1 MNKMKNKLSLIA
13 LAMTIGFTSC
23 SDDECNHD
31 QINNGGGGNSWEIV
45 GSWYEE
51 AENEEM
57 RFSENGT
64 FYDRYANYLRCAE
77 VEGRWEY
84 DKKNKKLTYNYPF
97 MGQTQFADWTVKNF
111 KELSFTISSSM
122 VADHNLEK
130 IVESYDLQVGKTATI
145 EFSKAYPDYSVT
157 SYASQNER
165 IASVTSDGV
174 ITAEGEKGITYI
186 KVSTTQTNVWVKV
199 TVGDNCAD
207 MWFDYVGLLGLDYSN
222 MRKVLSRLG
231 DPYSGED
238 GYSFGFIHQLH
249 DVADITK
256 VYLCPEDGMVTEV
269 QLLLKESVP
278 EAEILSYMN
287 SRYYMMGENGSYV
300 FFSSVEDRELSKAI
314 IAYNKSEKCVIF
326 NETQHFLHYPH
337 VVDLWTDFVPLF
349 GSDKNQVKS
358 AMDEYGYSFLMSDF
372 NYSKDGSDYYCI
384 TGNQYAQMIGF
395 VFNPDMQV
403 SEFWV
408 YMDTE
413 SDANDVYDYLCA
425 KYTEY
430 ESESSQYELV
440 FYNDDK
446 SLKVTFDLMNAA
458 VIYTKLTMKQH
469 EANNDILGNY
479 YEGLGMTH
487 DQIAD
492 KFGAPYLDEN
502 NTMYYIVGTEYVNLA
517 AFRLDETTNK
527 CKSTVL
533 TINEAVATST
543 IVDYLGSKYTVFA
556 NGTAADGS
564 QYAWTNGP
572 SVAESTLG
580 IMYYPEDRMVVYIP
594 LGSAANAKAM
604 TRAISSI
611 MSDTEFVDRTKS
623 KASSIL
629 STKKGIKE
637 SISKHRTQ
645 QLQKVFENYNK

>member
-1 MNKMKNKLSLIA
+1 MKKIFSLIA
-13 LAMTIGFTSC
+13 LAMTIGMTSC
-23 SDDECNHD
+23 SDDECDHKIEPRQD
-31 QINNGGGGNSWEIV
+31 TVSIV

-57 RFSENGT
+57 RFSKNGT

-77 VEGRWEY
+77 VEGQWEF
-84 DKKNKKLTYNYPF
+84 DSKNNKLTYNYPF
-97 MGQTQFADWTVKNF
+97 MGKTQFADWTVKNF

-145 EFSKAYPDYSVT
+145 EFSKAYPNYSVT
-157 SYASQNER
+157 SYTSNNER

-174 ITAEGEKGITYI
+174 IKAEGEKGITYI

-199 TVGDNCAD
+199 TVGDNCSD
-207 MWFDYVGLLGLDYSN
+207 MWFDYVGLMGLDYSN

-231 DPYSGED
+231 EPYSGED

-278 EAEILSYMN
+278 EAEILSYMD
-287 SRYYMMGENGSYV
+287 SRYYKMGESGVYV
-300 FFSSVEDRELSKAI
+300 FYSSVEDPELSKAI

-337 VVDLWTDFVPLF
+337 VVDLWADFVPLF
-349 GSDKNQVKS
+349 GCDKNQVKS

-372 NYSKDGSDYYCI
+372 NYSKDGSDYYYI
-384 TGNQYAQMIGF
+384 TGNQYAQMVGF
-395 VFNPDMQV
+395 VFNPDKQV

-408 YMDTE
+408 YMNTK
-413 SDANDVYDYLCA
+413 SDPNDVYDYLCA

-446 SLKVTFDLMNAA
+446 SMKVTFDLMNAA
-458 VIYTKLTMKQH
+458 VVYTKLTMKQH
-469 EANNDILGNY
+469 ETNNEILGNY
-479 YEGLGMTH
+479 YECLGWTRE
-487 DQIAD
+487 QVIAQY
-492 KFGAPYLDEN
+492 GAPYLDEDN
-502 NTMYYIVGTEYVNLA
+502 LMYYLVGTNYINLA
-517 AFRLDETTNK
+517 VFNMDEVTDK
-527 CKSTVL
+527 CKMAIVNVNENVDDA
-533 TINEAVATST
+533 TIIGFLN
-543 IVDYLGSKYTVFA
+543 SKYNVFA
-556 NGTAADGS
+556 GGTPADGS
-564 QYAWTNGP
+564 QYAWTDGP
-572 SVAESTLG
+572 SVAESTMG
-580 IMYYPEDRMVVYIP
+580 IVYRP
-594 LGSAANAKAM
+594 ASKNVTYQLLGSAANVKAKSF
-604 TRAISSI
+604 SSFSSESEI
-611 MSDTEFVDRTKS
+611 EKQVGTKS
-623 KASSIL
+623 SL
-629 STKKGIKE
+629 FLNGIKN
-637 SISKHRTQ
+637 IKKDIKAHRAQ
-645 QLQKVFENYNK
+645 QLKKVISNYTL

>member
-1 MNKMKNKLSLIA
+1 MKKRLSLIA
-13 LAMTIGFTSC
+13 LAMTIGMTSC
-23 SDDECNHD
+23 SDDECDHIIGPGPD
-31 QINNGGGGNSWEIV
+31 PVVSIV
-45 GSWYEE
+45 GSWYDE

-57 RFSENGT
+57 RFGENGT

-77 VEGRWEY
+77 VEGRWQF
-84 DKKNKKLTYNYPF
+84 DSKNSKLTYYFPF
-97 MGQTQFADWTVKNF
+97 MGQTQFADCAVKNF

-186 KVSTTQTNVWVKV
+186 KVSSTQTNVWVKV
-199 TVGDNCAD
+199 TVGDNCSD
-207 MWFDYVGLLGLDYSN
+207 MWFDYVGLVGLDYSN
-222 MRKVLSRLG
+222 IRKVLSRLG

-287 SRYYMMGENGSYV
+287 SRYYKMGESGSYV
-300 FFSSVEDRELSKAI
+300 FYSSVEDQELSKAI
-314 IAYNKSEKCVIF
+314 IVYNKSEKCVIF

-372 NYSKDGSDYYCI
+372 NYSKDGSDYYNI
-384 TGNQYAQMIGF
+384 TGNQYAQVIGF
-395 VFNPDMQV
+395 VFNPDKQV

-408 YMDTE
+408 YMDTK
-413 SDANDVYDYLCA
+413 SDANDVYDYLCS
-425 KYTEY
+425 KYKEY
-430 ESESSQYELV
+430 ESESSQDELV

-446 SLKVTFDLMNAA
+446 SMKVTFDLINGA
-458 VIYTKLTMKQH
+458 VVYTKLTMKQH

-487 DQIAD
+487 DQIVAQY
-492 KFGAPYLDEN
+492 GTPYSDDGS
-502 NTMYYIVGTEYVNLA
+502 MMFYIVGTNYVNFA
-517 AFRLDETTNK
+517 VFYVNTDTNK
-527 CKSTVL
+527 CMSAAV
-533 TINEAVATST
+533 TINESVATST
-543 IVDYLGSKYTVFA
+543 IVEFLNSKYTVYA
-556 NGTAADGS
+556 NGTASDGS
-564 QYAWTNGP
+564 KYLWTNGP
-572 SVAESTLG
+572 SVSESTFG
-580 IMYYPEDRMVVYIP
+580 IIYYPEDRMVVYKP
-594 LGSAANAKAM
+594 FDSAANAKAM

-645 QLQKVFENYNK
+645 QLQKVFENYKK

>member
-1 MNKMKNKLSLIA
+1 MKKILSLIA
-13 LAMTIGFTSC
+13 LTMTIGMTSC

-31 QINNGGGGNSWEIV
+31 RGGDEIEIV

-372 NYSKDGSDYYCI
+372 NYSKDGSDYYYI
-384 TGNQYAQMIGF
+384 TGNQYAQMVGF

-430 ESESSQYELV
+430 EPESSQYELV

-487 DQIAD
+487 DQIVD

>member
-1 MNKMKNKLSLIA
+1 MKKILSLIA

-31 QINNGGGGNSWEIV
+31 RGGDEIEIV

-97 MGQTQFADWTVKNF
+97 MGQTQFADWTGKNF

-372 NYSKDGSDYYCI
+372 NYSKDGSDYYYI
-384 TGNQYAQMIGF
+384 TGNQYAQMVGF

-430 ESESSQYELV
+430 EPESSQYELV

-487 DQIAD
+487 DQIVD

-594 LGSAANAKAM
+594 LGSAANAKA
-604 TRAISSI
+604 RSLSSYSI
-611 MSDTEFVDRTKS
+611 TIDNSLVNQVKS
-623 KASSIL
+623 KTSAIYNNA
-629 STKKGIKE
+629 KKIRKSLKLENNYIK
-637 SISKHRTQ
+637 
-645 QLQKVFENYNK
+645 

>member
-1 MNKMKNKLSLIA
+1 MKKILSLIA
-13 LAMTIGFTSC
+13 LAITIGMTSC

-31 QINNGGGGNSWEIV
+31 PIVNGGGGDIV

-97 MGQTQFADWTVKNF
+97 MGQTQFVDWTVKNL
-111 KELSFTISSSM
+111 KELSFTISSTN
-122 VADHNLEK
+122 VADHNQER
-130 IVESYDLQVGKTATI
+130 IVESYDLQIGKTATI
-145 EFSKAYPDYSVT
+145 EFSKAYPDYSVISYT
-157 SYASQNER
+157 SNNER

-174 ITAEGEKGITYI
+174 IKAEGEKGITYI
-186 KVSTTQTNVWVKV
+186 KVNTTKANVWVKV
-199 TVGDNCAD
+199 TVGDNCSD
-207 MWFDYVGLLGLDYSN
+207 MWFDYVGLMGLDYSS

-287 SRYYMMGENGSYV
+287 SRYYKLGESGSYV
-300 FFSSVEDRELSKAI
+300 FYSSVEDQELSKAI
-314 IAYNKSEKCVIF
+314 IAYNKSDKCVIF

-337 VVDLWTDFVPLF
+337 VVDLWTNFVPLF
-349 GSDKNQVKS
+349 GSDRNQVKS

-372 NYSKDGSDYYCI
+372 NYSKDGSDYYYI
-384 TGNQYAQMIGF
+384 AGNAYAQMVGF
-395 VFNPDMQV
+395 VFNPDKQV

-408 YMDTE
+408 YMNTK

-446 SLKVTFDLMNAA
+446 SLKVTFDLMNGA
-458 VIYTKLTMKQH
+458 VVYNKQTMKQH
-469 EANNDILGNY
+469 EANNEILGNY

-487 DQIAD
+487 DQLVAQ
-492 KFGAPYLDEN
+492 FGTPYSDDGSMLF
-502 NTMYYIVGTEYVNLA
+502 YIVGTDYVNLA
-517 AFRLDETTNK
+517 AFSMSAETNK
-527 CKSTVL
+527 CKTAIL
-533 TINEAVATST
+533 TINENVATST

-572 SVAESTLG
+572 SVAESTMG
-580 IMYYPEDRMVVYIP
+580 IIYYPEDRMVYYQP

-611 MSDTEFVDRTKS
+611 VSDAELIGKTKT
-623 KASSIL
+623 KTASIL
-629 STKKGIKE
+629 NNKKVIKDN
-637 SISKHRTQ
+637 IAKHKAQ
-645 QLQKVFENYNK
+645 QLKKVFENYNK

>member
-1 MNKMKNKLSLIA
+1 MKKILSFIA
-13 LAMTIGFTSC
+13 LAMTIGITSC
-23 SDDECNHD
+23 SDDECDHKIGPGPD
-31 QINNGGGGNSWEIV
+31 SVVSIV

-57 RFSENGT
+57 RFGENGT

-77 VEGRWEY
+77 VEGRWEF
-84 DKKNKKLTYNYPF
+84 DSKNSKLTYNYPF

-122 VADHNLEK
+122 VEDHNLEK

-145 EFSKAYPDYSVT
+145 EFSKAYPNYPVT
-157 SYASQNER
+157 SYTSNNER

-174 ITAEGEKGITYI
+174 IKAEGEKGITYI

-199 TVGDNCAD
+199 TVGDNCSD
-207 MWFDYVGLLGLDYSN
+207 MWFDYVGLMGLDYSN
-222 MRKVLSRLG
+222 IRKVLNRLG
-231 DPYSGED
+231 DPYSGDD

-287 SRYYMMGENGSYV
+287 SRYYKMGENDSYV
-300 FFSSVEDRELSKAI
+300 LFSSLEDRELSKAI

-358 AMDEYGYSFLMSDF
+358 AMDEYGYSFLKSDF
-372 NYSKDGSDYYCI
+372 NYSKDGSDYYYI
-384 TGNQYAQMIGF
+384 TGNQYAQMVGF
-395 VFNPDMQV
+395 VFNPDKQV

-408 YMDTE
+408 YMNTK
-413 SDANDVYDYLCA
+413 SNPNDVYDYLCA

-430 ESESSQYELV
+430 ETESSQYELV

-446 SLKVTFDLMNAA
+446 SMKVTFDLMNAA
-458 VIYTKLTMKQH
+458 VVYTKLTMKQH

-487 DQIAD
+487 DQIVAQY
-492 KFGAPYLDEN
+492 GTPYSDDGS
-502 NTMYYIVGTEYVNLA
+502 MMFYIVGTNYVNLA
-517 AFRLDETTNK
+517 VFYMNTDTNK
-527 CKSTVL
+527 CKSAAV
-533 TINEAVATST
+533 TINESVATST
-543 IVDYLGSKYTVFA
+543 IVDFLNSKYTVYA
-556 NGTAADGS
+556 NGTASDGS

-572 SVAESTLG
+572 SVAESTMG
-580 IMYYPEDRMVVYIP
+580 IIYYPEDRMVYYQP

-611 MSDTEFVDRTKS
+611 VSDAELIGKTKT
-623 KASSIL
+623 KTASIL
-629 STKKGIKE
+629 NNQKVIKDN
-637 SISKHRTQ
+637 IAKHKAQ
-645 QLQKVFENYNK
+645 QLKKVFENYNK

>member
-1 MNKMKNKLSLIA
+1 MKKFLSFVA
-13 LAMTIGFTSC
+13 MAMTIGMMSC
-23 SDDECNHD
+23 SDDECNHE
-31 QINNGGGGNSWEIV
+31 IGLGPSSVVSIV

-64 FYDRYANYLRCAE
+64 FYDRYANCLRCAE
-77 VEGRWEY
+77 VEGRWEF
-84 DKKNKKLTYNYPF
+84 DSKNNKLTCTYPF
-97 MGQTQFADWTVKNF
+97 LGQTQFVDWTVK
-111 KELSFTISSSM
+111 KLKDLSFTISSSM

-130 IVESYDLQVGKTATI
+130 IVESYDLNVGKTATI
-145 EFSKAYPDYSVT
+145 EFPKATPDYSIT
-157 SYASQNER
+157 SYTSNNER

-174 ITAEGEKGITYI
+174 IKAEGEKGITYI
-186 KVSTTQTNVWVKV
+186 KVNTTKTNVWVKV
-199 TVGDNCAD
+199 TVGDNCSD
-207 MWFDYVGLLGLDYSN
+207 MWFDYAGLMGLDYSN
-222 MRKVLSRLG
+222 MRKALSRLG

-249 DVADITK
+249 DVVDITK

-278 EAEILSYMN
+278 EAEVLSYMN
-287 SRYYMMGENGSYV
+287 SRYYKMGESGSYV
-300 FFSSVEDRELSKAI
+300 FYSSVENQELSKAI

-349 GSDKNQVKS
+349 GSDKNLVKS

-372 NYSKDGSDYYCI
+372 NYSKDGSDYYYI
-384 TGNQYAQMIGF
+384 TGNAYAQMAGF
-395 VFNPDMQV
+395 VFNPDEQV

-408 YMDTE
+408 YMDTK

-446 SLKVTFDLMNAA
+446 SMKITFDLMNAA
-458 VIYTKLTMKQH
+458 VVYTKLTMKQH
-469 EANNDILGNY
+469 EANNEILGNY

-487 DQIAD
+487 DQIVAQY
-492 KFGAPYLDEN
+492 GTPYSDDGS
-502 NTMYYIVGTEYVNLA
+502 MMFYIVGTNYVNLA
-517 AFRLDETTNK
+517 VFYMDTETNK
-527 CKSTVL
+527 CKSAAV
-533 TINEAVATST
+533 TINESVSTSI
-543 IVDYLGSKYTVFA
+543 IVDYLNSKYTIFA

-564 QYAWTNGP
+564 QYAWTNGS

-580 IMYYPEDRMVVYIP
+580 IIYYPEDRMVVYQP
-594 LGSAANAKAM
+594 LGSAANAKAV
-604 TRAISSI
+604 TIAISSI
-611 MSDTEFVDRTKS
+611 LLDTEFIDKTKS
-623 KASSIL
+623 KNSSIL
-629 STKKGIKE
+629 NTKKKIKK
-637 SISKHRTQ
+637 SISTHRAQ
-645 QLQKVFENYNK
+645 QLQKFFENYNK

>member
-1 MNKMKNKLSLIA
+1 MKKILSLIA
-13 LAMTIGFTSC
+13 LAITIGMTSC
-23 SDDECNHD
+23 SDDDCDHIGSD
-31 QINNGGGGNSWEIV
+31 DPIIGGGKTVV

-57 RFSENGT
+57 RFSQNGT

-77 VEGRWEY
+77 TEGRWEF
-84 DKKNKKLTYNYPF
+84 DSKNSKLTYNFPF
-97 MGQTQFADWTVKNF
+97 MGQTQFVDWTVKNH
-111 KELSFTISSSM
+111 KELSFTISSTN

-130 IVESYDLQVGKTATI
+130 IVESYELQVGKTATI
-145 EFSKAYPDYSVT
+145 EFSKSYPNYPVT
-157 SYASQNER
+157 SYTSNNER

-174 ITAEGEKGITYI
+174 IKAEGEKGITYI

-199 TVGDNCAD
+199 TVGDNCSD
-207 MWFDYVGLLGLDYSN
+207 MWFDYVGLMGLDYSN

-287 SRYYMMGENGSYV
+287 SRYYKMGESGSYV
-300 FFSSVEDRELSKAI
+300 FYSSVEDRELSKAI

-337 VVDLWTDFVPLF
+337 VVDLWTDFAPLF

-372 NYSKDGSDYYCI
+372 NYSKDGSDYYYI
-384 TGNQYAQMIGF
+384 TGNQYAQMVGF
-395 VFNPDMQV
+395 VFNPDKQV

-408 YMDTE
+408 YMNTK
-413 SDANDVYDYLCA
+413 SNPNDVYDYLCA

-430 ESESSQYELV
+430 ESESSQYEYV

-446 SLKVTFDLMNAA
+446 SMKVTLDLMNNA
-458 VIYTKLTMKQH
+458 VVYNKQTMKQH
-469 EANNDILGNY
+469 EANNEILGNY
-479 YEGLGMTH
+479 YEGLGLTH
-487 DQIAD
+487 DQLIAQ
-492 KFGAPYLDEN
+492 FGTPYSDDGSMLF
-502 NTMYYIVGTEYVNLA
+502 YIVGSAYVNLA
-517 AFRLDETTNK
+517 AFSMSAETNK
-527 CKSTVL
+527 CKTAIL
-533 TINEAVATST
+533 TINENVATST

-572 SVAESTLG
+572 SVAESTMG
-580 IMYYPEDRMVVYIP
+580 IIYYPEDRMVYYQP

-604 TRAISSI
+604 DRAINAI
-611 MSDTEFVDRTKS
+611 VSDTEFLDKTRS

-629 STKKGIKE
+629 SIKKKIKQ
-637 SISKHRTQ
+637 SVLMHKTQ
-645 QLQKVFENYNK
+645 HFKNVFENYNK

>member
-1 MNKMKNKLSLIA
+1 MKKILSFVA
-13 LAMTIGFTSC
+13 MAMTIGMVSC
-23 SDDECNHD
+23 SDDECNHE
-31 QINNGGGGNSWEIV
+31 NSGSDPVVSIV

-77 VEGRWEY
+77 AEGRWEF
-84 DKKNKKLTYNYPF
+84 DSKNNKLTYNYPF
-97 MGQTQFADWTVKNF
+97 MGQTQFVDWTVKNLTD
-111 KELSFTISSSM
+111 LSFTISSST

-130 IVESYDLQVGKTATI
+130 IVESYDLNVGKTATI
-145 EFSKAYPDYSVT
+145 EFPETNPDYSVT
-157 SYASQNER
+157 SYTSNNER

-174 ITAEGEKGITYI
+174 IKAEGEKGITYI
-186 KVSTTQTNVWVKV
+186 KVNTTKTNVWVKV
-199 TVGDNCAD
+199 TVGDNCSD
-207 MWFDYVGLLGLDYSN
+207 MWFDYVGLMGLDYSN
-222 MRKVLSRLG
+222 MRKILSSLG

-278 EAEILSYMN
+278 EAEVLSYMN
-287 SRYYMMGENGSYV
+287 SRYYKMGESGSYV
-300 FFSSVEDRELSKAI
+300 FYSSVENQELSKAI

-372 NYSKDGSDYYCI
+372 NYSKDGSDYYYI
-384 TGNQYAQMIGF
+384 TGNAYAQMVGF
-395 VFNPDMQV
+395 VFNPDEQV

-408 YMDTE
+408 YMDTK

-446 SLKVTFDLMNAA
+446 SMKVTFDLMNAA
-458 VIYTKLTMKQH
+458 VVYTKLTMKQH
-469 EANNDILGNY
+469 EANNEILGNY

-487 DQIAD
+487 DQIVAQY
-492 KFGAPYLDEN
+492 GTPYSDDGS
-502 NTMYYIVGTEYVNLA
+502 MMFYIVGTNYVNLA
-517 AFRLDETTNK
+517 VFYMDTETNK
-527 CKSTVL
+527 CKSAAL
-533 TINEAVATST
+533 TINESVSTSI
-543 IVDYLGSKYTVFA
+543 IVDYLNSKYTIFT

-564 QYAWTNGP
+564 QYAWTNGS

-580 IMYYPEDRMVVYIP
+580 IIYYPEDRMVVYQP
-594 LGSAANAKAM
+594 LGSAANAKAV
-604 TRAISSI
+604 TIAIGSI
-611 MSDTEFVDRTKS
+611 LLDTEFIDKTKS
-623 KASSIL
+623 KNSSIL
-629 STKKGIKE
+629 KTKKEIKK
-637 SISKHRTQ
+637 SMSTHKAQH
-645 QLQKVFENYNK
+645 LQKVFENYNK

>member
-1 MNKMKNKLSLIA
+1 MKKKFSLIA
-13 LAMTIGFTSC
+13 LAMTIGMTSC
-23 SDDECNHD
+23 SDDECNHGPID
-31 QINNGGGGNSWEIV
+31 NGYEIV

-358 AMDEYGYSFLMSDF
+358 AMDEYGYSFLMSDY
-372 NYSKDGSDYYCI
+372 NYSKDGSDYYYI

-413 SDANDVYDYLCA
+413 SDAKDVYDYLCA

-487 DQIAD
+487 DQIVD

-527 CKSTVL
+527 CMSTVL

>member
-1 MNKMKNKLSLIA
+1 MKKILSLIA
-13 LAMTIGFTSC
+13 LAMTIGMASC
-23 SDDECNHD
+23 SDDECNHVPIID
-31 QINNGGGGNSWEIV
+31 DGGDIGRGIV

-57 RFSENGT
+57 RFGENGT

-77 VEGRWEY
+77 VEGRWEF
-84 DKKNKKLTYNYPF
+84 DSKNSKLTYHYPF
-97 MGQTQFADWTVKNF
+97 MGQTQYADWTVKNL

-145 EFSKAYPDYSVT
+145 EFSKVYPDYSVT
-157 SYASQNER
+157 SYTSNNDR

-174 ITAEGEKGITYI
+174 IKAEGEKGITYI
-186 KVSTTQTNVWVKV
+186 KVSTTKSNVWVKV
-199 TVGDNCAD
+199 TVGDNCSD
-207 MWFDYVGLLGLDYSN
+207 MWFDYVGLMGLDYSS

-278 EAEILSYMN
+278 EAEILSYMS
-287 SRYYMMGENGSYV
+287 SRYYKLGENGSYV
-300 FFSSVEDRELSKAI
+300 LYSSVEDQELSKAI

-326 NETQHFLHYPH
+326 NETQHILHYPH

-349 GSDKNQVKS
+349 GSDKNKVKS

-372 NYSKDGSDYYCI
+372 NYSKDGSDYYSI
-384 TGNQYAQMIGF
+384 SNNAYAQMVGF
-395 VFNPDMQV
+395 VFNPDKQV

-408 YMDTE
+408 YMDIK
-413 SDANDVYDYLCA
+413 SDANAVYDYLSA

-430 ESESSQYELV
+430 KSESSQYELV

-446 SLKVTFDLMNAA
+446 SMRVTFDLMNAA
-458 VIYTKLTMKQH
+458 VVYTKLTMKQH
-469 EANNDILGNY
+469 EANDDILGNY
-479 YEGLGMTH
+479 YEGIGMTH
-487 DQIAD
+487 DQIVAQY
-492 KFGAPYLDEN
+492 GTPYSDDGS
-502 NTMYYIVGTEYVNLA
+502 TMYYIVGTSYVNLA
-517 AFRLDETTNK
+517 AFRMDTETNK
-527 CKSTVL
+527 CKSAVV
-533 TINEAVATST
+533 TINESVATST
-543 IVDYLGSKYTVFA
+543 IVDFLNSKYTVFA
-556 NGTAADGS
+556 NGTASDGS
-564 QYAWTNGP
+564 TYAWTNGP

-580 IMYYPEDRMVVYIP
+580 IMYYPEDKMVVYVP
-594 LGSAANAKAM
+594 LGSAANAKAI
-604 TRAISSI
+604 TRAFSPIL
-611 MSDTEFVDRTKS
+611 SDTEFINETKS
-623 KASSIL
+623 KASSIIN
-629 STKKGIKE
+629 TKKETME
-637 SISKHRTQ
+637 SIVKHRDQ
-645 QLQKVFENYNK
+645 QLQKVFDSYNK

>member
-1 MNKMKNKLSLIA
+1 MKKILSFVA
-13 LAMTIGFTSC
+13 MAMTIGMVSC
-23 SDDECNHD
+23 SDDECNHE
-31 QINNGGGGNSWEIV
+31 NSGSVPVVSIV

-77 VEGRWEY
+77 VEGRWEF
-84 DKKNKKLTYNYPF
+84 DSKNNKLTYNYPF
-97 MGQTQFADWTVKNF
+97 MGQTQFVDWTVKNLTD
-111 KELSFTISSSM
+111 LSFTISSST

-130 IVESYDLQVGKTATI
+130 IVESYDLNVGKTATI
-145 EFSKAYPDYSVT
+145 EFPETNPDYSVT
-157 SYASQNER
+157 SYTSNNER

-174 ITAEGEKGITYI
+174 IKAEGEKGITYI
-186 KVSTTQTNVWVKV
+186 KVNTTKTNVWVKV
-199 TVGDNCAD
+199 TVGDNCSD
-207 MWFDYVGLLGLDYSN
+207 MWFDYVGLMGLDYSN
-222 MRKVLSRLG
+222 MRKILSSLG

-278 EAEILSYMN
+278 EAEVLSYMN
-287 SRYYMMGENGSYV
+287 SRYYKMGESGSYV
-300 FFSSVEDRELSKAI
+300 FYSSVENQELSKAI

-372 NYSKDGSDYYCI
+372 NYSKDGSDYYYI
-384 TGNQYAQMIGF
+384 TGNAYAQMVGF
-395 VFNPDMQV
+395 VFNPDEQV

-408 YMDTE
+408 YMDTK

-446 SLKVTFDLMNAA
+446 SMKVTFDLMNAA
-458 VIYTKLTMKQH
+458 VVYTKLTMKQH
-469 EANNDILGNY
+469 EANNEILGNY

-487 DQIAD
+487 DQIVAQY
-492 KFGAPYLDEN
+492 GTPYSDDGS
-502 NTMYYIVGTEYVNLA
+502 MMFYIVGTNYVNLA
-517 AFRLDETTNK
+517 VFYMDTETNK
-527 CKSTVL
+527 CKSAAL
-533 TINEAVATST
+533 TINESVSTSI
-543 IVDYLGSKYTVFA
+543 IVDYLNSKYTIFA

-564 QYAWTNGP
+564 QYAWTNGS

-580 IMYYPEDRMVVYIP
+580 IIYYPEDRMVVYQP
-594 LGSAANAKAM
+594 LGSAANAKAV
-604 TRAISSI
+604 TIAIGSI
-611 MSDTEFVDRTKS
+611 LLDTEFIDKTKS
-623 KASSIL
+623 KNSSIL
-629 STKKGIKE
+629 KTKKEIKK
-637 SISKHRTQ
+637 SMSTHKAQH
-645 QLQKVFENYNK
+645 LQKVFENYNK

>member
-1 MNKMKNKLSLIA
+1 MKKILSLIA
-13 LAMTIGFTSC
+13 LAMTIGMTSC
-23 SDDECNHD
+23 SDDECDHG
-31 QINNGGGGNSWEIV
+31 IEPCTGCGNPPIV
-45 GSWYEE
+45 GSWYDE

-57 RFSENGT
+57 RFSANGT

-77 VEGRWEY
+77 KEGQWEF
-84 DKKNKKLTYNYPF
+84 DSKNSKLTYRYPD
-97 MGQTQFADWTVKNF
+97 MGQTQSVDWTVKNL
-111 KELSFTISSSM
+111 KDLSFTISSSK

-130 IVESYDLQVGKTATI
+130 IVESYDLQVGETAAI
-145 EFSKAYPDYSVT
+145 EFSKTYPNYSVT
-157 SYASQNER
+157 SYTSNNER

-174 ITAEGEKGITYI
+174 IKAEGEKGITYI

-238 GYSFGFIHQLH
+238 GYSFGFIHQYH
-249 DVADITK
+249 DVADQTH
-256 VYLCPEDGMVTEV
+256 VFLCPEDGMVTEV
-269 QLLLKESVP
+269 QLRAKKSVP
-278 EAEILSYMN
+278 EAEILSYMD
-287 SRYYMMGENGSYV
+287 SRYYKMDEKGSYV
-300 FFSSVEDRELSKAI
+300 YYSSVEDVEQSKAI
-314 IAYNKSEKCVIF
+314 IVYNKSDKCVIF
-326 NETQHFLHYPH
+326 METRHFFHNAH

-372 NYSKDGSDYYCI
+372 DYSKDGSDYYYI
-384 TGNQYAQMIGF
+384 TGNPYAQMVGF
-395 VFNPDMQV
+395 VFNPDKKV

-408 YMDTE
+408 YMNTE
-413 SDANDVYDYLCA
+413 SDPKDVYDYLCA

-446 SLKVTFDLMNAA
+446 SMKVTFDLKNAA

-487 DQIAD
+487 DQIVAQY
-492 KFGAPYLDEN
+492 GTPYSDDGSKML
-502 NTMYYIVGTEYVNLA
+502 YIVGTNYVDFAVFYMNT
-517 AFRLDETTNK
+517 DTNK
-527 CKSTVL
+527 CKLAALV
-533 TINEAVATST
+533 INESVATST
-543 IVDYLGSKYTVFA
+543 IVDFLNSKYTVFA
-556 NGTAADGS
+556 NGTASDGS

-572 SVAESTLG
+572 SVSESTLG
-580 IMYYPEDRMVVYIP
+580 IIYKPEDRLVIYQP

-604 TRAISSI
+604 NRAISSI
-611 MSDTEFVDRTKS
+611 MSDTDFKDKIKS
-623 KASSIL
+623 TSSSIL
-629 STKKGIKE
+629 NSKKKIME
-637 SISKHRTQ
+637 SISKHRTLR
-645 QLQKVFENYNK
+645 LQKALVNYKK

>member
-1 MNKMKNKLSLIA
+1 MKNKLSLIA

-372 NYSKDGSDYYCI
+372 NYSKDGSDYYYI
-384 TGNQYAQMIGF
+384 TGNQYAQMVGF

-430 ESESSQYELV
+430 EPESSQYELV

-487 DQIAD
+487 DQIVD